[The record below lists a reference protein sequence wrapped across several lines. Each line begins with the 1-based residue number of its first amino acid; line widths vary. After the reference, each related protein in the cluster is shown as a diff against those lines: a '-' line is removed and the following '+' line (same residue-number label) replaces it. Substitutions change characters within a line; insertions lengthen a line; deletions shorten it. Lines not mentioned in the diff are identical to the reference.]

1 MATDHIRY
9 DVLAR
14 DALRGVLRRVLTDAA
29 EHGLPGEHHF
39 FITFLSTAD
48 GVKLSPRLLAQYP
61 EEMTVILQHQFW
73 DLVVT
78 EDRFEVGL
86 SFGGIPER
94 LVVPFNAIKSFF
106 DPSVQFGLQF
116 EPSDAAAE
124 APAASLPVPA
134 PRRAWPSFPPARRR
148 KARTSRPSRAKAPKW
163 CGWIVSA
170 RNNPRAKNPQLR
182 CSVNV
187 PHSRRNGIHS
197 WPDGP
202 TSSWIATS
210 AKQIH
215 PQRDRQLRSDR
226 RSRRSLLGRA
236 DRTLAAEFPH
246 RP

>member
-39 FITFLSTAD
+39 YITFLSTAD

-61 EEMTVILQHQFW
+61 EEMTIILQHQFW

-94 LVVPFNAIKSFF
+94 LVVPFPAIKSFL

-116 EPSDAAAE
+116 EPSEAAAE
-124 APAASLPVPA
+124 PPTAKLPAASPLPA
-134 PRRAWPSFPPARRR
+134 P
-148 KARTSRPSRAKAPKW
+148 APE
-163 CGWIVSA
+163 
-170 RNNPRAKNPQLR
+170 P
-182 CSVNV
+182 
-187 PHSRRNGIHS
+187 
-197 WPDGP
+197 
-202 TSSWIATS
+202 
-210 AKQIH
+210 
-215 PQRDRQLRSDR
+215 
-226 RSRRSLLGRA
+226 
-236 DRTLAAEFPH
+236 AAESKDEPAKPGEGAEVVRLDRF
-246 RP
+246 RKK

>member
-14 DALRGVLRRVLTDAA
+14 DALRGVLRRVLSDAA

-39 FITFLSTAD
+39 FITFVSTAE

-94 LVVPFNAIKSFF
+94 LVVPFNSIKSFF

-116 EPSDAAAE
+116 DASESASE
-124 APAASLPVPA
+124 APAANLPAVAAPSAVAVPA
-134 PRRAWPSFPPARRR
+134 PPAASPAPENQSDPAKPSEGAEVVRLDRFR
-148 KARTSRPSRAKAPKW
+148 KK
-163 CGWIVSA
+163 
-170 RNNPRAKNPQLR
+170 
-182 CSVNV
+182 
-187 PHSRRNGIHS
+187 
-197 WPDGP
+197 
-202 TSSWIATS
+202 
-210 AKQIH
+210 
-215 PQRDRQLRSDR
+215 
-226 RSRRSLLGRA
+226 
-236 DRTLAAEFPH
+236 
-246 RP
+246 

>member
-14 DALRGVLRRVLTDAA
+14 DALRGVLRRVLSDAA

-39 FITFLSTAD
+39 FITFVSTAE

-94 LVVPFNAIKSFF
+94 LVVPFNSIKSFF

-116 EPSDAAAE
+116 DPSESGAE
-124 APAASLPVPA
+124 APAANLPAVGA
-134 PRRAWPSFPPARRR
+134 PSASTVASPPAASPSPESQDEPAKPSEGAEVVRLDRFR
-148 KARTSRPSRAKAPKW
+148 KK
-163 CGWIVSA
+163 
-170 RNNPRAKNPQLR
+170 
-182 CSVNV
+182 
-187 PHSRRNGIHS
+187 
-197 WPDGP
+197 
-202 TSSWIATS
+202 
-210 AKQIH
+210 
-215 PQRDRQLRSDR
+215 
-226 RSRRSLLGRA
+226 
-236 DRTLAAEFPH
+236 
-246 RP
+246 